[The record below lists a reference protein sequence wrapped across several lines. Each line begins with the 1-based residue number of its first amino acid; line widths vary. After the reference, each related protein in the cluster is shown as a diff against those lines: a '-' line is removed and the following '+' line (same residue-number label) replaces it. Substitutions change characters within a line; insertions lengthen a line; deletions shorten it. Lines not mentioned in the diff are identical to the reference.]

1 MYSVTPQHWVHTC
14 YVVGCNVRSHD
25 WEGNK
30 LENGLFFY
38 HFPTWKQREGAYVSD
53 VTKRRH
59 LAWTA
64 AVRRADIQFSTIP
77 RYLLVLQTFSFSKPA
92 NEMDETNPD
101 WGPMLNM
108 GHYYYYCVLAA
119 FKHTVVQP
127 INKKKNLDPNVI
139 SNYRPTSKLLYVHH
153 FGKSCFQTHDQLIEP
168 TTLDGRR
175 RLIKGAVPTLFEW
188 NGYKVEPPWR
198 SVWERTERR
207 PELVPADDQEEH
219 SLTRDHDYCSVPEP
233 SALDISASAAEDLS
247 KDVETLRKEIQELR
261 VQREFGLQRF
271 AGSDTD
277 IRFYTRFP
285 SYDHLM
291 AFWFLIEPCI
301 YKMIRVSRAKS
312 AASRNEEVLT
322 PARTSTRQLLQPIDE
337 FFLFLV
343 FLSVGLKERDLAH
356 RFNIHQSTV
365 SRIIATW
372 TNFLATALGSQC
384 IWLTHEEVQA
394 YLPEEFKDFSD
405 TQMILDCTELR
416 CQTPSSP
423 LLQSEMYSSYK
434 SHCTMKALVGIA
446 PHGPVTFISNLY
458 AGSVSDKELF
468 KQSGIAEKLT
478 EDMAVMVDKGFLI
491 TDCCKCKVYCPPFL
505 SKQKQMP
512 AYQVKETQAITRL
525 RVHVERVIRR
535 IKQNK
540 LFDSIITMSHVYNIN
555 QLFAVACM
563 LSNYQNT
570 ALVKKWVK

>member
-1 MYSVTPQHWVHTC
+1 MSIKRKVFKTEHFQKQEKKYSEHCCVPLC
-14 YVVGCNVRSHD
+14 SASA
-25 WEGNK
+25 K
-30 LENGLFFY
+30 FNGILSF
-38 HFPTWKQREGAYVSD
+38 HGFPTHSD
-53 VTKRRH
+53 LRRQW
-59 LAWTA
+59 L
-64 AVRRADIQFSTIP
+64 VNIRRDHFTI
-77 RYLLVLQTFSFSKPA
+77 TS
-92 NEMDETNPD
+92 
-101 WGPMLNM
+101 
-108 GHYYYYCVLAA
+108 
-119 FKHTVVQP
+119 HTRVC
-127 INKKKNLDPNVI
+127 
-139 SNYRPTSKLLYVHH
+139 SRH
-153 FGKSCFQTHDQLIEP
+153 FASDQLIEP

-175 RLIKGAVPTLFEW
+175 QLIKGAVPTPFEW
-188 NGYKVEPPWR
+188 NGYKVEPPRR
-198 SVWERTERR
+198 SVWERTERH
-207 PELVPADDQEEH
+207 PELVPPDDQEEH

-233 SALDISASAAEDLS
+233 PFTIYHLSAAEDLS

-277 IRFYTRFP
+277 IRFYTSMVCITITKHLAKKSIILLVHSLRSNIFP
-285 SYDHLM
+285 
-291 AFWFLIEPCI
+291 FVF
-301 YKMIRVSRAKS
+301 
-312 AASRNEEVLT
+312 T
-322 PARTSTRQLLQPIDE
+322 FQRQLLQPIDE

-343 FLSVGLKERDLAH
+343 FLSAGLKERDLAH

-384 IWLTHEEVQA
+384 IWLTREEVQA

-423 LLQSEMYSSYK
+423 SEMYSSYK

-512 AYQVKETQAITRL
+512 AYQVKETQAIARL

-540 LFDSIITMSHVYNIN
+540 LFDTIITMSHVYNIN

>member
-1 MYSVTPQHWVHTC
+1 M
-14 YVVGCNVRSHD
+14 
-25 WEGNK
+25 
-30 LENGLFFY
+30 
-38 HFPTWKQREGAYVSD
+38 
-53 VTKRRH
+53 
-59 LAWTA
+59 
-64 AVRRADIQFSTIP
+64 
-77 RYLLVLQTFSFSKPA
+77 
-92 NEMDETNPD
+92 
-101 WGPMLNM
+101 
-108 GHYYYYCVLAA
+108 
-119 FKHTVVQP
+119 
-127 INKKKNLDPNVI
+127 
-139 SNYRPTSKLLYVHH
+139 
-153 FGKSCFQTHDQLIEP
+153 
-168 TTLDGRR
+168 
-175 RLIKGAVPTLFEW
+175 
-188 NGYKVEPPWR
+188 
-198 SVWERTERR
+198 
-207 PELVPADDQEEH
+207 
-219 SLTRDHDYCSVPEP
+219 
-233 SALDISASAAEDLS
+233 SASAAEDLC
-247 KDVETLRKEIQELR
+247 KEVEDLRKEIQELR

-301 YKMIRVSRAKS
+301 YKMVRVSRAKS
-312 AASRNEEVLT
+312 AAKRNEEVVT
-322 PARTSTRQLLQPIDE
+322 PARSSTRQLLQPIDE

-356 RFNIHQSTV
+356 RLNIHQSTV

-372 TNFLATALGSQC
+372 TSFLATALGSQC
-384 IWLTHEEVQA
+384 IWLTRAEVQA
-394 YLPEEFKDFSD
+394 YLPEEFKDFPD
-405 TQMILDCTELR
+405 TQVILDCTELR

-446 PHGPVTFISNLY
+446 PHGAVTFISDLY
-458 AGSVSDKELF
+458 GGSISDKELF

-491 TDCCKCKVYCPPFL
+491 SDCCKCKVYCPPFL

-512 AYQVKETQAITRL
+512 AYQVKETQAIARL

-540 LFDSIITMSHVYNIN
+540 LFDGIITLSHVYNIN

>member
-1 MYSVTPQHWVHTC
+1 MYF
-14 YVVGCNVRSHD
+14 R
-25 WEGNK
+25 
-30 LENGLFFY
+30 
-38 HFPTWKQREGAYVSD
+38 
-53 VTKRRH
+53 
-59 LAWTA
+59 
-64 AVRRADIQFSTIP
+64 
-77 RYLLVLQTFSFSKPA
+77 
-92 NEMDETNPD
+92 
-101 WGPMLNM
+101 
-108 GHYYYYCVLAA
+108 
-119 FKHTVVQP
+119 
-127 INKKKNLDPNVI
+127 
-139 SNYRPTSKLLYVHH
+139 
-153 FGKSCFQTHDQLIEP
+153 FQILP
-168 TTLDGRR
+168 LGR
-175 RLIKGAVPTLFEW
+175 L
-188 NGYKVEPPWR
+188 
-198 SVWERTERR
+198 
-207 PELVPADDQEEH
+207 
-219 SLTRDHDYCSVPEP
+219 
-233 SALDISASAAEDLS
+233 
-247 KDVETLRKEIQELR
+247 
-261 VQREFGLQRF
+261 
-271 AGSDTD
+271 
-277 IRFYTRFP
+277 RFP

-312 AASRNEEVLT
+312 AANRNEEVLT

-384 IWLTHEEVQA
+384 IWLTREEVQA

-434 SHCTMKALVGIA
+434 SHCTIKALVGIA

-478 EDMAVMVDKGFLI
+478 EDI
-491 TDCCKCKVYCPPFL
+491 TDCCKCKVYRPPFL

-512 AYQVKETQAITRL
+512 AYQVKETQAIARL

-555 QLFAVACM
+555 QLLAVACM
-563 LSNYQNT
+563 LSNYQKT
-570 ALVKKWVK
+570 PLVKNGLS

>member
-1 MYSVTPQHWVHTC
+1 MKNGQEDILPYDSGDISIFHASSFHIMLQTSFGLQIQIQHVPLMQ
-14 YVVGCNVRSHD
+14 V
-25 WEGNK
+25 
-30 LENGLFFY
+30 
-38 HFPTWKQREGAYVSD
+38 YVSLEQSYREK
-53 VTKRRH
+53 TREKYAKHWGALLR
-59 LAWTA
+59 
-64 AVRRADIQFSTIP
+64 QSNSTFA
-77 RYLLVLQTFSFSKPA
+77 RCHSV
-92 NEMDETNPD
+92 MDPEI
-101 WGPMLNM
+101 
-108 GHYYYYCVLAA
+108 YYKCL
-119 FKHTVVQP
+119 
-127 INKKKNLDPNVI
+127 
-139 SNYRPTSKLLYVHH
+139 
-153 FGKSCFQTHDQLIEP
+153 G
-168 TTLDGRR
+168 
-175 RLIKGAVPTLFEW
+175 
-188 NGYKVEPPWR
+188 
-198 SVWERTERR
+198 TERR

-312 AASRNEEVLT
+312 AANRNEEVLT

-384 IWLTHEEVQA
+384 IWLTREEVQA

-512 AYQVKETQAITRL
+512 AYQVKETQAIARL

-540 LFDSIITMSHVYNIN
+540 LFDSVITMSHVYNIN
-555 QLFAVACM
+555 QMFAVACM